1 MRIAYVDP
9 EAFPSA
15 TPPSIQSWHTC
26 VGLAAHADVCLLG
39 GRGKANDAAAFYG
52 TARPVTLHLRL
63 LPRCQRRWGN
73 LHASWSLP
81 FQLLA
86 LLALRCLMRTEQVS
100 VVLTRNL
107 AWGPD
112 RKVNDTTVAVT
123 DGKTVTANP
132 VAYWLDTWYTN
143 VYIGGDHV
151 KRVTGEWLDGG
162 RVLKLETKLAL
173 EAQQGDIPV
182 HIYEEYRLSA
192 DGKTLK
198 LYELR
203 STRDEALVYTFT
215 RQ

>member
-1 MRIAYVDP
+1 MKPR
-9 EAFPSA
+9 
-15 TPPSIQSWHTC
+15 SILSFGLL
-26 VGLAAHADVCLLG
+26 VGLALGTGAPLRAADAPSGLAGTWVLDADRSAPIRPWDKQTLTVAV
-39 GRGKANDAAAFYG
+39 RGD
-52 TARPVTLHLRL
+52 
-63 LPRCQRRWGN
+63 
-73 LHASWSLP
+73 
-81 FQLLA
+81 
-86 LLALRCLMRTEQVS
+86 S

-107 AWGPD
+107 AWGAD
-112 RKVNDTTVAVT
+112 RKVDDTTVAVT

-132 VAYWLDTWYTN
+132 VSYWLDTWYTN

-151 KRVTGEWLDGG
+151 KRVTAEWLDGG
-162 RVLKLETKLAL
+162 RVLKLETKLVI

-182 HIYEEYRLSA
+182 HLYDEYRLSA

>member
-1 MRIAYVDP
+1 MKFRNLLPACLML
-9 EAFPSA
+9 SA
-15 TPPSIQSWHTC
+15 
-26 VGLAAHADVCLLG
+26 GLSLQAADSPMTLAGTWALD
-39 GRGKANDAAAFYG
+39 
-52 TARPVTLHLRL
+52 TARSTPIRPWDKQTITLAVR
-63 LPRCQRRWGN
+63 GD
-73 LHASWSLP
+73 
-81 FQLLA
+81 
-86 LLALRCLMRTEQVS
+86 S

-107 AWGPD
+107 AWGAD
-112 RKVNDTTVAVT
+112 RKVDDTTVAVT

-151 KRVTGEWLDGG
+151 KRVTAEWLDGG
-162 RVLKLETKLAL
+162 RVLKLETNLQL

-182 HIYEEYRLSA
+182 HIYDEYRLSA

-203 STRDEALVYTFT
+203 STRDEALVYYFT